1 MVDSETGMIP
11 DPKTDPFQLRILIID
26 DDQEVRTSLQTVLET
41 LGYATHTAATGEEGL
56 SAIQREQF
64 DLVLC
69 DLRLPGASGLD
80 VLKHKASAVPVI
92 LMTAYGNAD
101 IATQA
106 ARGGAF
112 DYISKPINP
121 DDLIFTL
128 RKFEDFER
136 LKREN
141 EALKASLSEKYSFKN
156 IVAQSESFKN
166 VFETI
171 KRLSPFNT
179 TVMITGESGTGK
191 ELLARAIHESSPRR
205 GKPFIAINCGAIPEN
220 LMESELF
227 GHKKGAFTD
236 ASRDKKGLF
245 EEASGGTLF
254 LDEVGE
260 LPLHL
265 QVKLLRALQ
274 EQTIRRVG
282 DEQSIPIDV
291 RLISAT
297 LRNLENDAQEG
308 RFREDLLYRLN
319 VVSIHLPPLRERAED
334 ISLLIEHFL
343 QKHSKRLG
351 IPAKKV
357 GADAMKVLLEYE
369 WRGNA
374 RELENCIER
383 ALVLSQE
390 DEIGLESL
398 PEQVTR
404 AHTKRQQRASTD
416 STVQDDNL
424 SIKQKTSALEV
435 DLIQRAL
442 AKTGGNRT
450 HAAKILEISHRALLY
465 KLKEYGLSGGE
476 AGSKE
481 P

>member
-1 MVDSETGMIP
+1 MIP
-11 DPKTDPFQLRILIID
+11 ATKDDPFQLRILVID
-26 DDQEVRTSLQTVLET
+26 DDQEVRSSLQTVLET
-41 LGYATHTAATGEEGL
+41 LGYLTQAASSGEEGL
-56 SAIQREQF
+56 HAIEQSAF

-80 VLKHKASAVPVI
+80 VLKQKSSTVPLI
-92 LMTAYGNAD
+92 LMTAYGNPD

-106 ARGGAF
+106 VHGGAF
-112 DYISKPINP
+112 DYLSKPINP
-121 DDLIFTL
+121 DDLIFIL
-128 RKFEDFER
+128 KKFEEFER

-156 IVAQSESFKN
+156 IVAQSDGFKEIFDT
-166 VFETI
+166 V

-205 GKPFIAINCGAIPEN
+205 GKPFVAINCGAIPEN

-291 RLISAT
+291 RLVSAT
-297 LRNLENDAQEG
+297 LRNLESDAQAG

-319 VVSIHLPPLRERAED
+319 VVSIHLPPLRERVED
-334 ISLLIEHFL
+334 IALLVEHFL

-351 IPAKKV
+351 VPIKRV
-357 GADAMKVLLEYE
+357 GPEVMKILLEYE

-374 RELENCIER
+374 RELENCMER
-383 ALVLSQE
+383 ALVLSQGE
-390 DEIGLESL
+390 EVSSDAL
-398 PEQVTR
+398 PEAITR
-404 AHTKRQQRASTD
+404 RLAKRNHSAIPSASDTN
-416 STVQDDNL
+416 DNL
-424 SIKQKTSALEV
+424 SIKQRTASLEI

-442 AKTGGNRT
+442 HKTGGNRT

-465 KLKEYGLSGGE
+465 KLKEYGLSGGDSE
-476 AGSKE
+476 PKE
-481 P
+481 S

>member
-1 MVDSETGMIP
+1 MIP
-11 DPKTDPFQLRILIID
+11 EPKTDPFQLRILVID

-56 SAIQREQF
+56 HAIQREPF

-141 EALKASLSEKYSFKN
+141 ETLKASLSERYSFKN

-205 GKPFIAINCGAIPEN
+205 GKSFIAINCGAIPEN

-227 GHKKGAFTD
+227 GHRKGAFTD

-297 LRNLENDAQEG
+297 LRNLESDAQAG

-319 VVSIHLPPLRERAED
+319 VVSVHLPPLRERVED

-343 QKHSKRLG
+343 KKHSKRLG
-351 IPAKKV
+351 IPAKRV
-357 GADAMKVLLEYE
+357 GADVMKVLLEYE

-390 DEIGLESL
+390 DVIGLESL

-404 AHTKRQQRASTD
+404 AHTKRQQRASTE
-416 STVQDDNL
+416 TNAQDDNL
-424 SIKQKTSALEV
+424 SIKQKTSALEI

-476 AGSKE
+476 ASSKE
-481 P
+481 A

>member
-1 MVDSETGMIP
+1 MIP
-11 DPKTDPFQLRILIID
+11 ATKDDPFQLRILIID
-26 DDQEVRTSLQTVLET
+26 DDQEVRSSLQTVLET
-41 LGYATHTAATGEEGL
+41 LGYATQTASTGEEGL
-56 SAIQREQF
+56 HAIEQSAF

-80 VLKHKASAVPVI
+80 VLKQKSSAVPLI
-92 LMTAYGNAD
+92 LMTAYGNPD

-106 ARGGAF
+106 AHAGAF

-121 DDLIFTL
+121 DDLIFIL
-128 RKFEDFER
+128 RKFEEFER

-141 EALKASLSEKYSFKN
+141 DSLRASLSEKYSFKN
-156 IVAQSESFKN
+156 IVAQSAGFKEIFDT
-166 VFETI
+166 V

-245 EEASGGTLF
+245 EEANGGTLF

-282 DEQSIPIDV
+282 DEQSITIDV
-291 RLISAT
+291 RLVSAT
-297 LRNLENDAQEG
+297 LRNLENDAQAG

-319 VVSIHLPPLRERAED
+319 VVSIHLPPLRERVED
-334 ISLLIEHFL
+334 IALLVEHFL

-351 IPAKKV
+351 VPVKKAGPEV
-357 GADAMKVLLEYE
+357 MKILLEYE
-369 WRGNA
+369 WKGNA
-374 RELENCIER
+374 RELENCMER
-383 ALVLSQE
+383 ALVLSQGE
-390 DEIGLESL
+390 EISVDAL
-398 PEQVTR
+398 PEAVTR
-404 AHTKRQQRASTD
+404 RHSKRAQGAVAAT
-416 STVQDDNL
+416 QDANDNL
-424 SIKQKTSALEV
+424 SIKQRAAALEI

-442 AKTGGNRT
+442 QKTGGNRT

-465 KLKEYGLSGGE
+465 KLKEYGLSGGDT
-476 AGSKE
+476 E
-481 P
+481 PKDG

>member
-1 MVDSETGMIP
+1 MTAAAQADLGR
-11 DPKTDPFQLRILIID
+11 LHILIID
-26 DDQEVRTSLQTVLET
+26 DDQEVRSSLQTVLET
-41 LGYATHTAATGEEGL
+41 IGYSTQTAATGEQGL
-56 SAIQREQF
+56 HAIERTAF

-80 VLKHKASAVPVI
+80 VLKHKSSAVPLI
-92 LMTAYGNAD
+92 LMTAYGNSD

-121 DDLIFTL
+121 DDLIFIL

-141 EALKASLSEKYSFKN
+141 ETLKSHLSEKYSFKN
-156 IVAQSESFKN
+156 IVAQSESFKE

-191 ELLARAIHESSPRR
+191 ELLARALHESSPRR
-205 GKPFIAINCGAIPEN
+205 GKAFVAINCGAIPEN

-282 DEQSIPIDV
+282 DEQSIPIDI
-291 RLISAT
+291 RLVSAT
-297 LRNLENDAQEG
+297 LRNLENDALEG

-319 VVSIHLPPLRERAED
+319 VVSIHLPPLRERIED
-334 ISLLIEHFL
+334 ISLLIEHFM

-351 IPAKKV
+351 IPAKTINLEV
-357 GADAMKVLLEYE
+357 MKVLLEYE

-374 RELENCIER
+374 RELENCMER
-383 ALVLSQE
+383 ALVLSQG
-390 DEIGLESL
+390 DEIGLDSL
-398 PEQVTR
+398 PDQVTR
-404 AHTKRQQRASTD
+404 GHATRRQNASGIHD
-416 STVQDDNL
+416 KGDDNL
-424 SIKQKTSALEV
+424 SIKQKTAALEI

-465 KLKEYGLSGGE
+465 KLKEYGLSGGDSG
-476 AGSKE
+476 AKE
-481 P
+481 S

>member
-1 MVDSETGMIP
+1 MIP
-11 DPKTDPFQLRILIID
+11 AIKDDPFQLRILIID
-26 DDQEVRTSLQTVLET
+26 DDQEVRSSLQTVLET
-41 LGYATHTAATGEEGL
+41 LGYAPHTAASGEDGL
-56 SAIQREQF
+56 YAIEKIAF

-69 DLRLPGASGLD
+69 DLRLPGMSGLE
-80 VLKHKASAVPVI
+80 VLKQKASSVPLI
-92 LMTAYGNAD
+92 LMTAYGNQD

-106 ARGGAF
+106 AHAGAF

-121 DDLIFTL
+121 DDLVFVL
-128 RKFEDFER
+128 KKFEEFER

-141 EALKASLSEKYSFKN
+141 EALRASLSEKYSFKN
-156 IVAQSESFKN
+156 IVAQSAGFKEI
-166 VFETI
+166 FETI

-245 EEASGGTLF
+245 EEANGGTLF

-282 DEQSIPIDV
+282 DEQSIAIDV
-291 RLISAT
+291 RLVSAT
-297 LRNLENDAQEG
+297 LRNLESDAREG

-319 VVSIHLPPLRERAED
+319 VVSIHLPPLRERVED
-334 ISLLIEHFL
+334 IALLVEHFL

-351 IPAKKV
+351 VPIKKASPDV
-357 GADAMKVLLEYE
+357 MKILLEYE
-369 WRGNA
+369 WKGNA
-374 RELENCIER
+374 RELENCMER
-383 ALVLSQE
+383 ALVLSE
-390 DEIGLESL
+390 GDEISLDAL
-398 PEQVTR
+398 PEAVIR
-404 AHTKRQQRASTD
+404 RHTKRANGVNTTPTD
-416 STVQDDNL
+416 TNDNL
-424 SIKQKTSALEV
+424 SIKQRTAALEI

-442 AKTGGNRT
+442 QKTGGNRT

-465 KLKEYGLSGGE
+465 KLKEYELSGGD
-476 AGSKE
+476 ADPKE
-481 P
+481 S

>member
-1 MVDSETGMIP
+1 MIP
-11 DPKTDPFQLRILIID
+11 EPKTDPFQLRILVID

-41 LGYATHTAATGEEGL
+41 LGYATQTAATGEEGL
-56 SAIQREQF
+56 HAIQREPF

-141 EALKASLSEKYSFKN
+141 EALKASLSERYSFKN

-191 ELLARAIHESSPRR
+191 ELLARAIHESSPRK
-205 GKPFIAINCGAIPEN
+205 GKSFIAINCGAIPEN

-227 GHKKGAFTD
+227 GHRKGAFTD

-297 LRNLENDAQEG
+297 LRNLENDAQAG

-319 VVSIHLPPLRERAED
+319 VVSVHLPPLRERVED

-343 QKHSKRLG
+343 KKHSKRLG
-351 IPAKKV
+351 IPAKRV
-357 GADAMKVLLEYE
+357 GADVMKVLLEYE

-383 ALVLSQE
+383 ALVLSRE
-390 DEIGLESL
+390 DQIGLESL

-404 AHTKRQQRASTD
+404 AHEKRQQRASTD
-416 STVQDDNL
+416 TIVQDDNL
-424 SIKQKTSALEV
+424 SIKQKTSALEI

-465 KLKEYGLSGGE
+465 KLKEYGLSGAE
-476 AGSKE
+476 AVSKE

>member
-1 MVDSETGMIP
+1 MTSLENSALE
-11 DPKTDPFQLRILIID
+11 KLHILIID
-26 DDQEVRTSLQTVLET
+26 DDHEVRTSLQTVLET
-41 LGYATHTAATGEEGL
+41 LGYATQAAATGEQGL
-56 SAIQREQF
+56 HAIERESF

-80 VLKHKASAVPVI
+80 VLKHKRSTVPLI
-92 LMTAYGNAD
+92 LMTAYGNAE

-106 ARGGAF
+106 AQAGAF

-121 DDLIFTL
+121 DDLIFIL
-128 RKFEDFER
+128 RKFEEFER

-141 EALKASLSEKYSFKN
+141 EKLKATLSEKYSFKN
-156 IVAQSESFKN
+156 IVAKSESFKE
-166 VFETI
+166 VFETV

-282 DEQSIPIDV
+282 DEQSIAIDV
-291 RLISAT
+291 RLVSAT
-297 LRNLENDAQEG
+297 LRNLESDALEG

-319 VVSIHLPPLRERAED
+319 VVSIHLPPLRERVED
-334 ISLLIEHFL
+334 IALLIEHFL

-357 GADAMKVLLEYE
+357 GADVMKILLEYE

-374 RELENCIER
+374 RELENCVER
-383 ALVLSQE
+383 ALVLSQGE
-390 DEIGLESL
+390 GIGIDSL
-398 PEQVTR
+398 PEQITR
-404 AHTKRQQRASTD
+404 SHAKRAQKGS
-416 STVQDDNL
+416 SSPEHHDDNL
-424 SIKQKTSALEV
+424 SIKQKTAALEIE
-435 DLIQRAL
+435 LIQRAL

-465 KLKEYGLSGGE
+465 KLKEYGLSGADPGV
-476 AGSKE
+476 KE
-481 P
+481 G

>member
-1 MVDSETGMIP
+1 MIP
-11 DPKTDPFQLRILIID
+11 ALSPDTSTLHLLVID
-26 DDQEVRTSLQTVLET
+26 DDKEVRSSLQMVLET
-41 LGYATHTAATGEEGL
+41 LGYSVSTAASGDEGL
-56 SAIQREQF
+56 KAIEAGSF
-64 DLVLC
+64 DLVMC
-69 DLRLPGASGLD
+69 DLRLPGISGLD
-80 VLKHKASAVPVI
+80 VLEQKKSKVPLI
-92 LMTAYGNAD
+92 LMTAYGNPE

-106 ARGGAF
+106 VMSGAF

-121 DDLIFTL
+121 DDLVFIL

-141 EALKASLSEKYSFKN
+141 ELLKSHISEKYSFKN
-156 IVAQSESFKN
+156 IVSQSESFKEIFQT
-166 VFETI
+166 VQ
-171 KRLSPFNT
+171 RLSAFNT

-205 GKPFIAINCGAIPEN
+205 GKPFIPINCGAIPES
-220 LMESELF
+220 LIESELF

-274 EQTIRRVG
+274 EQSIRRVG
-282 DEQSIPIDV
+282 DEQLIPIDV

-297 LRNLENDAQEG
+297 LRNLEDDTRHN
-308 RFREDLLYRLN
+308 RFREDLFYRLN
-319 VVSIHLPPLRERAED
+319 VVSIHLPPLRERRED
-334 ISLLIEHFL
+334 IPLLVEHFI

-351 IPAKKV
+351 IPPKKMSPDV
-357 GADAMKVLLEYE
+357 MQILLAYE

-374 RELENCIER
+374 RELENCMER
-383 ALVLSQE
+383 ALVLSRG
-390 DEIGLESL
+390 DTIEIEAL

-404 AHTKRQQRASTD
+404 DPSAPKAKEHSAPAFDES
-416 STVQDDNL
+416 NL
-424 SIKQKTSALEV
+424 SIKQRTTALEIE
-435 DLIQRAL
+435 LIKRAL
-442 AKTGGNRT
+442 EKTGGNRT

-465 KLKEYGLSGGE
+465 KLKEYGLGTAESE
-476 AGSKE
+476 EK
-481 P
+481 

>member
-1 MVDSETGMIP
+1 VVDNEIDMIP
-11 DPKTDPFQLRILIID
+11 EPKTDPFQLRILVID

-41 LGYATHTAATGEEGL
+41 LGYATQTAATGEEGL
-56 SAIQREQF
+56 HAIQREPF

-141 EALKASLSEKYSFKN
+141 EALKASLSERYSFKN

-191 ELLARAIHESSPRR
+191 ELLARAIHESSPRK
-205 GKPFIAINCGAIPEN
+205 GKSFIAINCGAIPEN

-227 GHKKGAFTD
+227 GHRKGAFTD

-297 LRNLENDAQEG
+297 LRNLENDAQAG

-319 VVSIHLPPLRERAED
+319 VVSVHLPPLRERVED

-343 QKHSKRLG
+343 KKHSKRLG
-351 IPAKKV
+351 IPAKRV
-357 GADAMKVLLEYE
+357 GADVMKVLLEYE

-383 ALVLSQE
+383 ALVLSRE
-390 DEIGLESL
+390 DQIGLESL

-404 AHTKRQQRASTD
+404 AHEKRQQRASTD
-416 STVQDDNL
+416 TIVQDDNL
-424 SIKQKTSALEV
+424 SIKQKTSALEI

-465 KLKEYGLSGGE
+465 KLKEYGLSGAE
-476 AGSKE
+476 AVSKE